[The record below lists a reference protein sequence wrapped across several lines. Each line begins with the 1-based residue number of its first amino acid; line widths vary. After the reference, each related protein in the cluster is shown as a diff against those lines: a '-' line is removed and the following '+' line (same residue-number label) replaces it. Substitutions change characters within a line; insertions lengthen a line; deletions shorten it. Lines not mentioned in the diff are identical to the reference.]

1 MPKSVCSASS
11 ASRPILYKRDRVAH
25 GFFAPSN
32 ANPSNFAFPIGGS
45 NQGTYDEFGLF
56 GQFRF

>member
-1 MPKSVCSASS
+1 MKIVDLA
-11 ASRPILYKRDRVAH
+11 LVYKRDNVAH

-32 ANPSNFAFPIGGS
+32 ANPSNFAFPIGGRNS
-45 NQGTYDEFGLF
+45 GNYSEIGLF